1 MTCMLWAPLVGTAGA
16 PGMGFPAPSLPTSS
30 ISCDSF
36 APLHLELLQQ
46 LQLIFQRSHFTSTG
60 QGLEVAAVGIWGVS
74 AILSQLFCLF
84 PVIEEQFSQC
94 IRQMCGVCVLSAGF
108 RLVPWHQSDCAGFC
122 YRHLWG
128 KVSVCHIQKM
138 PPWSRLLSFFLWF
151 LVSLFFYSVVNISVF
166 PVKIA
171 IFFETQT
178 VFSQRFPS

>member
-1 MTCMLWAPLVGTAGA
+1 MLWAPLVGTAGA

-94 IRQMCGVCVLSAGF
+94 IRQMFVSWVLDSGLFLDTSQTVQVFVTGVFEGRFLFVIF
-108 RLVPWHQSDCAGFC
+108 RKCLPEVD
-122 YRHLWG
+122 Y
-128 KVSVCHIQKM
+128 CH
-138 PPWSRLLSFFLWF
+138 FFFDSWF
-151 LVSLFFYSVVNISVF
+151 LCFSVLL
-166 PVKIA
+166 
-171 IFFETQT
+171 
-178 VFSQRFPS
+178 